1 MFMIGSVACSQA
13 LTTINSAN
21 SFAYGANIGWIDW
34 RGDINNG
41 AIIGDYVCS
50 GYLWAANVGWI
61 SLGNGAPANQ
71 VHYGNLSANDFG
83 VNHDGKGNLS
93 GYAYGANIGWINFE
107 ANGAPKVDLKTGQL
121 SGFIYSANCG
131 WISLCNAFACVQT
144 DVIVPGV
151 IAPNGLPIAWLLTH
165 FGTTDVNVDDDPD
178 SDGASNANE
187 CLAGTDPLNADDKL
201 VVTEITKG
209 SDWATVAW
217 RTTPERCYYIQ
228 KSASLTN
235 PQWLDSGLGCITPE
249 GQGTSTT
256 RTFAEPDESMRFYR
270 VQVVRPLAP

>member
-34 RGDINNG
+34 RGDINHG
-41 AIIGDYVCS
+41 AVIGDYVCS
-50 GYLWAANVGWI
+50 GFLWAANVGWI
-61 SLGNGAPANQ
+61 SLGNGAPVNQ
-71 VHYGNLSANDFG
+71 VHYGNVSAGDFG

-107 ANGAPKVDLKTGQL
+107 ASGAPKVDLQTGKL
-121 SGFIYSANCG
+121 SGHVYSANCG

-151 IAPNGLPIAWLLTH
+151 IGTNGLPVAWLFDH
-165 FGTTDVNVDDDPD
+165 FGTTEIDPAGD
-178 SDGASNANE
+178 ADGDGASNANE
-187 CLAGTDPLNADDKL
+187 CFAGTDPLNADDKL
-201 VVTEITKG
+201 VVTALSKAG
-209 SDWATVAW
+209 GVATVTW

-228 KSASLTN
+228 KTSSLIN
-235 PQWLDSGLGCITPE
+235 PLWLDSGLGRVTPE
-249 GQGTSTT
+249 GQGTTTT
-256 RTFAEPDESMRFYR
+256 RTFADPDESMRFYR
-270 VQVVRPLAP
+270 VQAVRPLAP